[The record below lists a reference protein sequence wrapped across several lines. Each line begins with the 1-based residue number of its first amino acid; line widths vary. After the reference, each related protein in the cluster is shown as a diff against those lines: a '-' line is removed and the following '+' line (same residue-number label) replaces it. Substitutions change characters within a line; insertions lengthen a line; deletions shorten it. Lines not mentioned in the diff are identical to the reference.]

1 MTDEERGPETPEGP
15 GPEAAEPPAARQRPL
30 AAARMPSGPALT
42 RIAWFGGLAVAG
54 MVGALEW
61 PVAVA
66 VGVGSVVAERLARER
81 EPGSGPKVT

>member
-1 MTDEERGPETPEGP
+1 
-15 GPEAAEPPAARQRPL
+15 
-30 AAARMPSGPALT
+30 MPSGPALT

-81 EPGSGPKVT
+81 EPGSGSTVT